1 MLRHMAEREEDTIT
15 RVVEEG
21 ATQVAMKIQ
30 EVVGAAL
37 VSEAEGGLVATQT
50 PWITQNT
57 QNI

>member
-1 MLRHMAEREEDTIT
+1 MLRIMAELEEDTTT
-15 RVVEEG
+15 RVAEEG

-37 VSEAEGGLVATQT
+37 VSEVEGGLMATQT